1 MGMQPIYH
9 FHHCPKC
16 AAALTPGPNPL
27 VCPACGFC
35 YFFNPTVSAAAFV
48 FDSGG
53 RTLLLRR
60 AKEPAKGLFG
70 IPGGFIDF
78 GESAEVA
85 LHREVKEEVG
95 IEVTDVKYLGSC
107 PNLYAYRGVT
117 YPVCDLVFTATAV
130 NPEAVQSLDDV
141 AGYEWRGL
149 DEVAEDELAFPSLK
163 MGLQRLRGERA

>member
-1 MGMQPIYH
+1 MRPIQH
-9 FHHCPKC
+9 FRHCPAC
-16 AAALTPGPNPL
+16 AAAITPGPNPL

-48 FDSGG
+48 SDADG
-53 RTLLLRR
+53 RILLLRR

-70 IPGGFIDF
+70 IPGGFIDI

-85 LHREVKEEVG
+85 LHREVMEEVG
-95 IEVTDVKYLGSC
+95 IGVTGVKYLCSL
-107 PNLYAYRGVT
+107 PNDYHYRGVT

-149 DEVAEDELAFPSLK
+149 GGVAEEELAFPSLK
-163 MGLQRLRGERA
+163 LGLKLLRGERERA